1 MSYLIRV
8 AEAPLSAGGYDL
20 HRSASLLA
28 GRIVDEISITPCETR
43 PSLVRVTVELDPWQ
57 KPEGKADSFLAGV
70 DPLET
75 PRPVTPQPYTVAH
88 DAMRLEQIA
97 QSLAEIEDRYN
108 FAETSRPG
116 WGARVPSIEMAFNAL
131 LDIHRQRLRPP
142 PAASARP
149 RSEKA

>member
-1 MSYLIRV
+1 MAAADADPAGTLFANVLGRVLRLHTHIFFTGQATELLLELANFFDLI
-8 AEAPLSAGGYDL
+8 A
-20 HRSASLLA
+20 
-28 GRIVDEISITPCETR
+28 
-43 PSLVRVTVELDPWQ
+43 
-57 KPEGKADSFLAGV
+57 
-70 DPLET
+70 
-75 PRPVTPQPYTVAH
+75 VAH